1 MSIIQYFWTYL
12 VTTAVFFA
20 IDMVWLGLI
29 SVNLYRE
36 QMGDLM
42 RQSVNWYA
50 GVGFYLIYIVGII
63 IFVINP
69 ALKSGSWQQA
79 LIYGALFGF
88 FCYATYDLTNLAVIN
103 NWPLRLTFIDIAWGT
118 ILTGSV
124 ATISYFA
131 VQKFIV

>member
-1 MSIIQYFWTYL
+1 MSVIQYFWTYL
-12 VTTAVFFA
+12 VTTVIFFA

-42 RQSVNWYA
+42 RQSINWYA

-103 NWPLRLTFIDIAWGT
+103 NWPLKLTFIDIAWGT

-124 ATISYFA
+124 ATISYLA
-131 VQKFIV
+131 VQKFIA

>member
-1 MSIIQYFWTYL
+1 MSVIQYFWTYL
-12 VTTAVFFA
+12 VTTAIFFA

-69 ALKSGSWQQA
+69 AIKSGSWQQA

-103 NWPLRLTFIDIAWGT
+103 NWPLKLTFIDIAWGT